1 MAEQSLDE
9 DGKKMEGI
17 FFATFETRR
26 ARKFIRWLQYN
37 MSILKDYVSD
47 NSSILSRL
55 KAYLLAETWG

>member
-9 DGKKMEGI
+9 DGEKMKGI
-17 FFATFETRR
+17 FFATFETRQVR
-26 ARKFIRWLQYN
+26 TFICWLEYN

-47 NSSILSRL
+47 NSSILSRF